1 MTTVAVARPE
11 DLGPAELLACAG
23 GAAPVLA
30 PPLVEAVGRRRRE
43 VLDALLGDHPVY
55 GVTTGMG
62 ALTGVRLDAAAQAE
76 QSRRLLVGRA
86 VGGPPWLDRA
96 EARAVVGC
104 RLRTFLSGDAGVSPE
119 LCAWLVTL
127 LEDDVVPAV
136 PRSGSG
142 AAGEIIPL
150 AHAWGHLAG
159 GGRLLDGRGHA
170 RPAAEVLAG
179 RTPPALGAKEGV
191 ALLQGVPVATA
202 LALLRAAEAD
212 RLLGQW
218 VRVAAAEILLVGAT
232 RDPYLAAAA
241 RADEVLGS
249 VLDRLREM
257 LGEETQPPLHLQA
270 PVSFRVIG
278 PVLAQLA
285 RSLQALRD
293 AVDRAL
299 AGVTDSPAWLEDD
312 AGARFV
318 GTAGFH
324 GLELAAACDGVRFA
338 LLHAAEV
345 GAARLHRLLD
355 PAFTGL
361 PAQLSA
367 DPGPQAGLVAVHKAA
382 VGSLHAVSPATFTAV
397 GTRETSRGQED
408 VQSYALTAA
417 ERLRTTLGAARRVVA
432 SELLAVHQGRLLA
445 PQRQRGPAALREALD
460 LVATVLPEGVED
472 RAWGE
477 DLEVLD
483 GLLVVGWP
491 GSEGSGTTFPPS
503 GDSRGR

>member
-1 MTTVAVARPE
+1 VTLTVSRPD
-11 DLGPAELLACAG
+11 DLGPSGVLACARG
-23 GAAPVLA
+23 DAPELA
-30 PPLVEAVGRRRRE
+30 PSLVEAVGRRRAQ

-86 VGGPPWLDRA
+86 TGGPPWLDRE
-96 EARAVVGC
+96 EARAVVAV

-159 GGRLLDGRGHA
+159 EGRLLDAGGQA

-179 RTPPALGAKEGV
+179 RTPPSLGAKEGV
-191 ALLQGVPVATA
+191 ALLQGTPVATA
-202 LALLRAAEAD
+202 LALLRAAEAE
-212 RLLGQW
+212 RLLEQW
-218 VRVAAAEILLVGAT
+218 LHVAAAEILLVGAS
-232 RDPYLAAAA
+232 RDPYLAATA
-241 RADEVLGS
+241 RGDDELGAVLA
-249 VLDRLREM
+249 RLREA
-257 LGEETQPPLHLQA
+257 LGDKTEPPRHLQA

-278 PVLAQLA
+278 PVLAHVS
-285 RSLQALRD
+285 RSLAALRD
-293 AVDRAL
+293 AVGRAL
-299 AGVTDSPAWLEDD
+299 TGVTDSPAWLDD
-312 AGARFV
+312 GSGSRFV

-355 PAFTGL
+355 PALTGL

-382 VGSLHAVSPATFTAV
+382 VGTLHAVSPAAFTAV

-408 VQSYALTAA
+408 VQTYALTAA
-417 ERLRTTLGAARRVVA
+417 ERLRTTLDAARRVVA
-432 SELLAVHQGRLLA
+432 SEVLAVHQGRLLA
-445 PQRQRGPAALREALD
+445 SDRAWLPAGLSAELD
-460 LVATVLPEGVED
+460 RVAAVLPAGVDD
-472 RAWGE
+472 RPWGE
-477 DLEVLD
+477 DLEVLRD
-483 GLLVVGWP
+483 LLESGWP
-491 GSEGSGTTFPPS
+491 E
-503 GDSRGR
+503 DLGR

>member
-1 MTTVAVARPE
+1 MTLTVATPD
-11 DLGPAELLACAG
+11 DLGPSEVLACAR
-23 GAAPVLA
+23 GATPVLA
-30 PPLVEAVGRRRRE
+30 PPLVDALGRRRRQ
-43 VLDALLGDHPVY
+43 VLDALLGHHPVY

-86 VGGPPWLDRA
+86 AGGPPWLDRE
-96 EARAVVGC
+96 EARAVVAV

-119 LCAWLVTL
+119 LCDWLVSL
-127 LEDDVVPAV
+127 LDGDLVPAV

-159 GGRLLDGRGHA
+159 AGRLLDADGAA
-170 RPAAEVLAG
+170 RPAAELLAG
-179 RTPPALGAKEGV
+179 RTPPTLGAKEGV
-191 ALLQGVPVATA
+191 ALLQGTPVATA
-202 LALLRAAEAD
+202 LALLRGAEVE
-212 RLLGQW
+212 RLLDQW
-218 VRVAAAEILLVGAT
+218 LRVAAAEILLVGAS
-232 RDPYLAAAA
+232 RDPYVAAAA
-241 RADEVLGS
+241 RGDQ
-249 VLDRLREM
+249 VLDGVLARLREA
-257 LGEETQPPLHLQA
+257 LGEETEPALHLQA
-270 PVSFRVIG
+270 PVSFRVVG
-278 PVLAQLA
+278 PVLAHVA
-285 RSLQALRD
+285 RSLQALHD
-293 AVDRAL
+293 AVGRAL
-299 AGVTDSPAWLEDD
+299 AGVTDSPAWLEDE
-312 AGARFV
+312 AGGRFV

-382 VGSLHAVSPATFTAV
+382 VGTVHAVSPATFTAV

-417 ERLRTTLGAARRVVA
+417 ERLRTTLDAARRVVA
-432 SELLAVHQGRLLA
+432 SELLAVHQGRLLG
-445 PQRQRGPAALREALD
+445 PDRPDGPAGLSAALD
-460 LVATVLPEGVED
+460 LVVAALPAGVDD
-472 RAWGE
+472 RPWGE
-477 DLEVLD
+477 DLEVLRD
-483 GLLVVGWP
+483 LLAAGWP
-491 GSEGSGTTFPPS
+491 GEP
-503 GDSRGR
+503 DR